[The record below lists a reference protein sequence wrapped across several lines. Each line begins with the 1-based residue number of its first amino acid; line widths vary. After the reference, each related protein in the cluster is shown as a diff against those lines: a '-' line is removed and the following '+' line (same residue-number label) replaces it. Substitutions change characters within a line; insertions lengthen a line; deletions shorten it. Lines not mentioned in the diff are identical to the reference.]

1 MAGASHDHPH
11 GHDHGHHPHC
21 DHDHDHDHAH
31 DHEHAGHDHT
41 GHNHAGHDH
50 AGHHHHHGLGGH
62 SHAPADFGRA
72 FAIGFAL
79 NIAYV
84 AGEAIYGVL
93 AHSLAL
99 LADAGHNLGDALGL
113 IAAWLAA
120 ALGRRRPS
128 ARFTYGLRRSS
139 VLAALANAT
148 LLLVV
153 TGAIAWEAV
162 LRLVHPAPAAGWTI
176 VVVAAIGIAVN
187 GGTALL
193 FASGRH
199 GDLNVR
205 GAFAHMLADA
215 LVAAG
220 VVVAGI
226 VIALT
231 GWVWVDPVV
240 SLVVSALIV
249 AGTWSLLRESLGLAM
264 DGVPRG
270 IDTVEVQAAL
280 AALPGVDTVH
290 DLHIWAMSTTEHAL
304 TAHLVRPGAG
314 LDDAW
319 LVSACTM
326 LRTRFGIGHST
337 LQVEAGSAVHRCE
350 LIDSHV

>member
-1 MAGASHDHPH
+1 M
-11 GHDHGHHPHC
+11 
-21 DHDHDHDHAH
+21 
-31 DHEHAGHDHT
+31 
-41 GHNHAGHDH
+41 
-50 AGHHHHHGLGGH
+50 
-62 SHAPADFGRA
+62 
-72 FAIGFAL
+72 
-79 NIAYV
+79 
-84 AGEAIYGVL
+84 L

-113 IAAWLAA
+113 IAAWLANS
-120 ALGRRRPS
+120 LGRRSPS
-128 ARFTYGLRRSS
+128 ARFTYGWRRST

-153 TGAIAWEAV
+153 TGAIAWESV
-162 LRLVHPAPAAGWTI
+162 LRLLHPAPAAGWTI
-176 VVVAAIGIAVN
+176 VVVAAIGIVVN
-187 GGTALL
+187 GATALL

-220 VVVAGI
+220 VVVAGV
-226 VIALT
+226 VIAAT

-240 SLVVSALIV
+240 SLIVSALIV
-249 AGTWSLLRESLGLAM
+249 WGTWSLLRESLGLAM

-270 IDTVEVQAAL
+270 IDTAEVRAAL
-280 AALPGVDTVH
+280 AALPGVQTVH
-290 DLHIWAMSTTEHAL
+290 DLHIWAMSTTEPAL
-304 TAHLVRPGAG
+304 TAHLVRPDAA

-337 LQVEAGSAVHRCE
+337 LQVESGHAAHRCA